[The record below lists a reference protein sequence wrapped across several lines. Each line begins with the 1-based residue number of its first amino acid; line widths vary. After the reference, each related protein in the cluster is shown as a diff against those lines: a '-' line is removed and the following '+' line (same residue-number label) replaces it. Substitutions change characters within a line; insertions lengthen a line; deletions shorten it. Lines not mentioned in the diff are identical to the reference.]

1 MDKVSGTQGWV
12 LKWGGWL
19 LTGSWFAGS
28 RVVGGSG
35 GMAAVF
41 VQDEP
46 VKWNNVRWA
55 ALNNRLNAVP
65 RNIISVAEILP
76 PR

>member
-1 MDKVSGTQGWV
+1 
-12 LKWGGWL
+12 
-19 LTGSWFAGS
+19 
-28 RVVGGSG
+28 
-35 GMAAVF
+35 MAAVF